1 MRKLFGFQLT
11 HLQNRFCLKDLSQD
25 HNHKLIKLNIMPTS
39 FGDFFK
45 ANKDLNKFD
54 TKKTFTLKSKTS
66 NGNVSIQYPFQGCYK
81 KKKPTHSSTALNS
94 SLVFYKSL
102 PTRQTKHNSMT
113 CTCQNGTRPP

>member
-1 MRKLFGFQLT
+1 MMRKLFGFQLT
-11 HLQNRFCLKDLSQD
+11 HLQNFRFLSQELFLKTII
-25 HNHKLIKLNIMPTS
+25 KLNKLNIMPTS

-81 KKKPTHSSTALNS
+81 KKKKPTHSSTALNS

-113 CTCQNGTRPP
+113 CIC